1 MAINNNTFESSLDNT
16 KDLDTLPVPVVL
28 FFKYMLHDTT
38 STHTNNYNSHI
49 SKFSAENNFSPQPM
63 KKQNI
68 CKSFQCIT
76 SFIVE
81 CFMTLPFLI

>member
-28 FFKYMLHDTT
+28 FFKYTLHDTTT

-49 SKFSAENNFSPQPM
+49 SSLVQR
-63 KKQNI
+63 
-68 CKSFQCIT
+68 T
-76 SFIVE
+76 
-81 CFMTLPFLI
+81 TFLLSQ